1 MELERRAKLGVL
13 DPSDIE
19 GKGSMEK
26 PLDVYLSDLWNETMA
41 GHDRCR
47 PETMWEVCRVLV
59 NHGWATANEESVAM
73 LEIGPFKLAGN
84 PEVEAFVSVIITAV
98 IPSVLKTFASGM
110 SPAAAAG
117 SILVPLFALAK
128 AVGEAAVKV
137 PDALCWN
144 VLLWVRQENE
154 RGYQPTIEDVATE
167 LASRDGTIT
176 QLDVENAVRELED
189 ASSIIGDKH
198 IVLISQHLN
207 GRLESRV

>member
-1 MELERRAKLGVL
+1 
-13 DPSDIE
+13 
-19 GKGSMEK
+19 
-26 PLDVYLSDLWNETMA
+26 
-41 GHDRCR
+41 
-47 PETMWEVCRVLV
+47 
-59 NHGWATANEESVAM
+59 M

-98 IPSVLKTFASGM
+98 IPSALKTFASGM
-110 SPAAAAG
+110 SPAAAAS

-128 AVGEAAVKV
+128 AMGEAAVKV

-144 VLLWVRQENE
+144 VLLWVRKENE
-154 RGYQPTIEDVATE
+154 RGYQPTIEDVTRE

-198 IVLISQHLN
+198 IVLISRHLN